1 MQGEVL
7 ARETSFI
14 PITNQP
20 AMVYSEA
27 VRPPCGSALPPG
39 ALTLQGWHTLPNLSA
54 TEKLGNQVLTQSQV
68 ELKQP
73 F

>member
-1 MQGEVL
+1 
-7 ARETSFI
+7 
-14 PITNQP
+14 
-20 AMVYSEA
+20 MVYSEA
-27 VRPPCGSALPPG
+27 VRPPCGSALLPG
-39 ALTLQGWHTLPNLSA
+39 ALTLQGWHKLPNLSA